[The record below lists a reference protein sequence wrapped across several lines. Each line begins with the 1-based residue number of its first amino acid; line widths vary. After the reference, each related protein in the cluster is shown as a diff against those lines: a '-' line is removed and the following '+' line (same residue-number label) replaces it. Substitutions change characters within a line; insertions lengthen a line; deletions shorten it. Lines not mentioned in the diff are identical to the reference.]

1 MVIFHKENRIPTLQ
15 KEKQIPTL
23 EDIQKLKVNTLKEI
37 LRSNSESTRRMK
49 ADLILKVYAIL
60 MRNVVVWQRIARKM
74 LIITRITQGK

>member
-1 MVIFHKENRIPTLQ
+1 MVIFHKENGIPTLQ

-37 LRSNSESTRRMK
+37 LCSNSESTRRMK